1 MIKVRSLA
9 LRLFLAS
16 AGWSIVLLLIGALV
30 LSNLYRDK
38 VQNNFEKTLSL
49 YLENLIA
56 KVDWRD
62 DGTILAVSPMTDPR
76 FDTILSGWYWEIV
89 ELDSDE
95 DVQFASRSISMD
107 SLANPLQQNE
117 LHESGATIQVGPKGE
132 NLQLIWSVIR
142 LGTAESRYLFS
153 VAGNLGDIEQETNS
167 FRRSVISA
175 LAILGFALM
184 LTTFFQ
190 VRYGLQPLRNLV
202 GQIASIRAGRAS
214 RLDGDFPAEVEP
226 LAAELNELISSN
238 TSIIERARTHVGNL
252 AHALKTPLSI
262 ISNEGR
268 RLNNKAGGKIV
279 EQADLMLIQI
289 THHLDRARVAGQANV
304 IGAITDVLPVAEAI
318 TRTMDRLHAD
328 KNIAITLSC
337 PKNARF
343 AGEKQ
348 DLEEILGNLVENACK
363 WASSRVEIAIE
374 NTPAPGSS
382 KIEYLHVIVD
392 DDGSGLSAV
401 ERNEM
406 LRRGTRFDETK
417 PGSGLGLSIVA
428 ELIDLYKGNLVLASA
443 PMGGLR
449 VELKLPS
456 V

>member
-38 VQNNFEKTLSL
+38 VQNSFEKTLTL

-56 KVDWRD
+56 KVDWQD
-62 DGTILAVSPMTDPR
+62 DGTILDVSPMTDPR
-76 FDTILSGWYWEIV
+76 FDAILSGWYWQIT
-89 ELDSDE
+89 ELDAE
-95 DVQFASRSISMD
+95 EGVQFASRSLSMD
-107 SLANPLQQNE
+107 TLASPLQQGD
-117 LHESGATIQVGPKGE
+117 LHESGTTVQAGPKGE
-132 NLQLIWSVIR
+132 NLQLTWNIIR
-142 LGTAESRYLFS
+142 FGDADTRYLFA
-153 VAGNLGDIEQETNS
+153 VAGNLGDIEQETGS
-167 FRRSVISA
+167 FRRSVIYA
-175 LAILGFALM
+175 LSFLGLALM
-184 LTTFFQ
+184 ITTFFQ

-202 GQIASIRAGRAS
+202 SQISSIRAGQTS
-214 RLDGDFPAEVEP
+214 RLDGNFPSEVEP

-268 RLNNKAGGKIV
+268 RLNSQTGGKIV
-279 EQADLMLIQI
+279 EQANLMLIQI

-304 IGAITDVLPVAEAI
+304 IGAITDVLPTAEAI
-318 TRTMDRLHAD
+318 KRTMERLHVE
-328 KNIAITLSC
+328 KNLTMTLSC

-374 NTPAPGSS
+374 ITPASESS
-382 KIEYLHVIVD
+382 RTEYLHIIVD

>member
-9 LRLFLAS
+9 FRLFLAS

-38 VQNNFEKTLSL
+38 VQNSFEKTLTL

-62 DGTILAVSPMTDPR
+62 DGTIFDVSPMTDPR
-76 FDTILSGWYWEIV
+76 FDTILSGWYWQIT
-89 ELDSDE
+89 ELDSE
-95 DVQFASRSISMD
+95 EGVQFASRSLSMD
-107 SLANPLQQNE
+107 TLAIPLRQST
-117 LHESGATIQVGPKGE
+117 LHESGTTIQAGPKGE
-132 NLQLIWSVIR
+132 NLQLTWNIIR
-142 LGTAESRYLFS
+142 LGDADTSYLFA
-153 VAGNLGDIEQETNS
+153 VAGNLGDIEQETGS

-175 LAILGFALM
+175 LSILGLALM
-184 LTTFFQ
+184 ITTFFQ
-190 VRYGLQPLRNLV
+190 VRYGLQPLRNMV
-202 GQIASIRAGRAS
+202 SQISSIRAGQTS
-214 RLDGDFPAEVEP
+214 RLDGDFPSEVEP

-268 RLNNKAGGKIV
+268 QLNSQAGSKIV
-279 EQADLMLIQI
+279 EQADLMLTQI

-304 IGAITDVLPVAEAI
+304 IGAVTDVLPTAEAI
-318 TRTMDRLHAD
+318 KRTMERLHIG
-328 KNIAITLSC
+328 KNLTMTLSC
-337 PKNARF
+337 PKSARF

-363 WASSRVEIAIE
+363 WANNRVEISIE
-374 NTPAPGSS
+374 LAPSLEPS
-382 KIEYLHVIVD
+382 PTEYLHIIVD

-401 ERNEM
+401 ERDAM

-443 PMGGLR
+443 PLGGLR

>member
-9 LRLFLAS
+9 FRLFLAS
-16 AGWSIVLLLIGALV
+16 AGWSVVLLLIGALV

-38 VQNNFEKTLSL
+38 VQNSFEKTLTL

-56 KVDWRD
+56 KADWQD
-62 DGTILAVSPMTDPR
+62 DGTIFDVSPMTDPR
-76 FDTILSGWYWEIV
+76 FDTILSGWYWQIT
-89 ELDSDE
+89 ELDSE
-95 DVQFASRSISMD
+95 EEVQFASRSLSMD
-107 SLANPLQQNE
+107 TLAGPVQDYE
-117 LHESGATIQVGPKGE
+117 AHESGTAVQAGPKGE
-132 NLQLIWSVIR
+132 NLQLIWNVLR
-142 LGTAESRYLFS
+142 LGDAETRYLFM
-153 VAGNLGDIEQETNS
+153 VAGNLGDIEQETGS

-175 LAILGFALM
+175 LSILGLALM
-184 LTTFFQ
+184 ITTFFQ

-202 GQIASIRAGRAS
+202 EQIASIRAGRTS
-214 RLDGDFPAEVEP
+214 SLDGNFPAEVEP
-226 LAAELNELISSN
+226 LAAELNKLISSN

-268 RLNNKAGGKIV
+268 QLDNAAGGKIV

-318 TRTMDRLHAD
+318 KRTMERLHFD
-328 KNIAITLSC
+328 KSIAMTLSC
-337 PKNARF
+337 PKTARF

-363 WASSRVEIAIE
+363 WANSRVEIAIE
-374 NTPAPGSS
+374 IMPATDSS
-382 KIEYLHVIVD
+382 KIEYLHIVVD
-392 DDGSGLSAV
+392 DDGAGLSAV

-406 LRRGTRFDETK
+406 LHRGTRFDETK

-428 ELIDLYKGNLVLASA
+428 ELINLYKGNLVLASA

-449 VELKLPS
+449 VELNLPS